1 MALRFQQKLVVPT
14 AARPLVQRGQLL
26 SRLEHAISTKQVVSI
41 FAPGGWGKTTA
52 LAQWAARAT
61 KPVIWYT
68 LDESDRDPYQFLDYL
83 LSALTLVVPSA
94 AELMDQLHGAT
105 AQDLRTVFHATAL
118 AISNSPEPFALILDD
133 FHVVDEQLDANVP
146 NTSLIIDLVAT
157 LAHYAPH
164 CTLVLASRTV
174 PAFRG
179 LARLLA
185 QGRAAVFDY
194 CALQW
199 SADEAQ
205 QLASVRYGALL
216 PNEQVEQLVTQV
228 DGWVT
233 GIVLSLSQ
241 TIEGIGEPRLG
252 PADDANNVFAFLVE
266 QIVAPL
272 PPDLQAFLEDTSV
285 LHDLSPQ
292 FCDRLRNRQD
302 SRQFLEAVQRH
313 SLFVSNR
320 DGWLNFHSLF
330 RDFLRNCLARDPQRE
345 RMLLLRAGDLY
356 RDEDEL
362 ERALDCYL
370 TADATDQATDLL
382 LETASRWRKGARQ
395 VTLLACFERF
405 RQYQA
410 LPPALLLAQARVY
423 SDISMW
429 DRAIAVLRLIETMAL
444 VDVETRYE
452 AHIILAEIQTLQ
464 HDKEAAQLTL
474 QSLPQVDQL
483 SPRLQLFYHLTVGRL
498 TVLDG
503 SAAQA
508 IQAFEQAQ
516 LVATKLPPDPETLA
530 YIHDHL
536 GWAYGLMKEY
546 QRAIQHLQR
555 ADVCWQMSGNN
566 GRRAVTLNNLGSL
579 ATTIGRYREARDA
592 FETGRD
598 LAHRTGR
605 ARVEISIGYSLA
617 ELELCEANFEGA
629 LSRFH
634 HVYMR

>member
-1 MALRFQQKLVVPT
+1 
-14 AARPLVQRGQLL
+14 
-26 SRLEHAISTKQVVSI
+26 
-41 FAPGGWGKTTA
+41 
-52 LAQWAARAT
+52 
-61 KPVIWYT
+61 
-68 LDESDRDPYQFLDYL
+68 
-83 LSALTLVVPSA
+83 
-94 AELMDQLHGAT
+94 
-105 AQDLRTVFHATAL
+105 
-118 AISNSPEPFALILDD
+118 
-133 FHVVDEQLDANVP
+133 
-146 NTSLIIDLVAT
+146 
-157 LAHYAPH
+157 
-164 CTLVLASRTV
+164 
-174 PAFRG
+174 
-179 LARLLA
+179 
-185 QGRAAVFDY
+185 
-194 CALQW
+194 
-199 SADEAQ
+199 
-205 QLASVRYGALL
+205 
-216 PNEQVEQLVTQV
+216 
-228 DGWVT
+228 
-233 GIVLSLSQ
+233 
-241 TIEGIGEPRLG
+241 
-252 PADDANNVFAFLVE
+252 
-266 QIVAPL
+266 
-272 PPDLQAFLEDTSV
+272 
-285 LHDLSPQ
+285 
-292 FCDRLRNRQD
+292 
-302 SRQFLEAVQRH
+302 
-313 SLFVSNR
+313 
-320 DGWLNFHSLF
+320 
-330 RDFLRNCLARDPQRE
+330 
-345 RMLLLRAGDLY
+345 
-356 RDEDEL
+356 
-362 ERALDCYL
+362 
-370 TADATDQATDLL
+370 
-382 LETASRWRKGARQ
+382 
-395 VTLLACFERF
+395 
-405 RQYQA
+405 
-410 LPPALLLAQARVY
+410 
-423 SDISMW
+423 
-429 DRAIAVLRLIETMAL
+429 MAL